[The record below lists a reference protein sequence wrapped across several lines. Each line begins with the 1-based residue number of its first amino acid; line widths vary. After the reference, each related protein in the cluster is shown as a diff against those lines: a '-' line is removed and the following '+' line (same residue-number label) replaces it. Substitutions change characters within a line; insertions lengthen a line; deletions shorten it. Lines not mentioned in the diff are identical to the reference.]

1 MGTSVCDV
9 RITLSQQCVRPDHAS
24 AADHRRASSYPHV
37 QFTAIVNPHNGPGEG
52 LLPNEDYTQAIKTLN
67 SMDNVRTIGYVATT
81 WFRRSLNSVLDDVAR
96 YAGWGISDHSLA
108 MSGIFFDETPT
119 RYAPEYVSYL
129 QTLSRVVRSHHGLK
143 DGYIGKTFS
152 FSHRHW
158 AYPVVSQPGP
168 NPTNLDIWPPLSIS
182 LASLPKYCGFAC
194 FVSRT
199 RGSCCRQL

>member
-1 MGTSVCDV
+1 MFTLRRVHGNLCIRCT
-9 RITLSQQCVRPDHAS
+9 IPLSQHCVKPDHAS

-81 WFRRSLNSVLDDVAR
+81 WFSRSLNSVLDDVAR
-96 YAGWGISDHSLA
+96 YAGWGISDPSLA

-129 QTLSRVVRSHHGLK
+129 QILSQVVRSHGGLK
-143 DGYIGKTFS
+143 DGYIGKTLL
-152 FSHRHW
+152 SHIGTRCTVWSHNK
-158 AYPVVSQPGP
+158 ARTRKISIYGHP
-168 NPTNLDIWPPLSIS
+168 SIS
-182 LASLPKYCGFAC
+182 LASFPKY
-194 FVSRT
+194 
-199 RGSCCRQL
+199 